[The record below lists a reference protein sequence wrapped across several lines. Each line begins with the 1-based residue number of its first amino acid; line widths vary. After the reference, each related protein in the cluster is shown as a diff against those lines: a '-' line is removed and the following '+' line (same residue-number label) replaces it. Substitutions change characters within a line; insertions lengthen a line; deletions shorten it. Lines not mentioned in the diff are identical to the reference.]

1 VKGAAIVAV
10 MLTGGVARAG
20 GYAIPET
27 AATAGGT
34 AGASTARSG
43 DASAAWYDPA
53 ALVDGAGWRLGVG
66 VMLPLATLSATA
78 PDGSWRTD
86 TQGQP
91 LPVPQLFA
99 SRAWG
104 DLAVGL
110 AVTVPYGGDV
120 AWPAD
125 WPGRHEIVSTQMM
138 DVRLAPFVGWRHG
151 AVRIAGGVHVDFG
164 QLTIAKQ
171 LDFVDTDGDVHMQ
184 LHGTGVG
191 ADASAFVQA
200 TDEVDVGLSY
210 KSRTHVPLSGQANF
224 TAPDAFSMKTP
235 DQQVSSALEL
245 PDRIAV
251 GASWRRGAFR
261 ALGDLEVVVWSVNR
275 TQVIDFSMAQTPDVT
290 QVNDWHTTLA
300 ARAGGEWTHGRFV
313 GRAGL
318 AYDPSPASAEHLGP
332 IAPDGDRVE
341 ATLGASW
348 QLGGGTSLDAFYG
361 YLHVGAR
368 ASTNPDST
376 MATYGGSANL
386 LGLGV
391 RVDR

>member
-1 VKGAAIVAV
+1 MRALVVA
-10 MLTGGVARAG
+10 GVLAVASPAFAG
-20 GYAIPET
+20 GYAVPET

-34 AGASTARSG
+34 AGASTARAS

-53 ALVDGAGWRLGVG
+53 ALVDGAGWRVGAG
-66 VMLPLATLSATA
+66 VMLPMATLSATA
-78 PDGSWRTD
+78 PDGSWHAS
-86 TQGQP
+86 TQGAP

-99 SRAWG
+99 SRAWNDWAAG
-104 DLAVGL
+104 A

-138 DVRLAPFVGWRHG
+138 DVRIAPFVGWRRG
-151 AVRIAGGVHVDFG
+151 RVRIAGGVHVDLG
-164 QLTIAKQ
+164 RLTIAKQ
-171 LDFVDTDGDVHMQ
+171 LDFVDTDGNVNME
-184 LHGTGVG
+184 LTGTGIG
-191 ADASAFVQA
+191 ADASAFVQVRE
-200 TDEVDVGLSY
+200 DLDVGVSY
-210 KSRTHVPLSGQANF
+210 KSRTHVPLRGQANF

-235 DQQVSSALEL
+235 DQNVSSALDL
-245 PDRIAV
+245 PDRLAL

-261 ALGDLEVVVWSVNR
+261 ALGDLEVVMWSVNK
-275 TQVIDFSMAQTPDVT
+275 TQVIDFADSQTPDVT
-290 QVNDWHTTLA
+290 EVNDWHTTVA
-300 ARAGGEWTHGRFV
+300 ARAGGEWTSGRFI

-318 AYDPSPASAEHLGP
+318 AWDPSPASADHLGP

-341 ATLGASW
+341 ATVGASW
-348 QLGGGTSLDAFYG
+348 QLGGGTSVDAFYG

-376 MATYGGSANL
+376 MATYGGAAHL
-386 LGLGV
+386 IGLGV